1 MYTLFDLIVLIVV
14 AFLGFAGLRRG
25 LIEEAFK
32 LIGLVLGSYLAIR
45 YYSLG
50 IWLIK
55 DIFSIAEG
63 VQTVVGFL
71 IVFLIVYFA
80 VKILAMIL
88 KRLVKAL
95 SLVWLDRLTGFCFG
109 VLKALLIMAI
119 VVWCINIFAASRP
132 VQKLATSS
140 PAFIYLNRWE
150 RFLIQ
155 AFRIEEQSDSL
166 QGAVQQILKTP
177 GKAPLPLPSVPDSL
191 INKVKMIEPHL
202 PQDQER
208 SW

>member
-1 MYTLFDLIVLIVV
+1 MYTLFDLVALIVV
-14 AFLGFAGLRRG
+14 AFLGFTGLRRG

-32 LIGLVLGSYLAIR
+32 LIGLVLGSYLAMR

-109 VLKALLIMAI
+109 ALKALLIMAI
-119 VVWCINIFAASRP
+119 IVWCINIFAASRS

-150 RFLIQ
+150 RFLIRVLQ
-155 AFRIEEQSDSL
+155 IEEQSDSL
-166 QGAVQQILKTP
+166 QEAGREILKTP
-177 GKAPLPLPSVPDSL
+177 SRAPLPLPSVPDSL
-191 INKVKMIEPHL
+191 INKVKTIKPDL
-202 PQDQER
+202 PKSREQ
-208 SW
+208 S

>member
-14 AFLGFAGLRRG
+14 AFLGFTGLRRG

-32 LIGLVLGSYLAIR
+32 LIGLVLGSYLAMR

-109 VLKALLIMAI
+109 ALKALLIMAI
-119 VVWCINIFAASRP
+119 IVWCINIFAASRS

-150 RFLIQ
+150 RFLIRVLQ
-155 AFRIEEQSDSL
+155 IEEQSDSL
-166 QGAVQQILKTP
+166 QEAGREILKTP
-177 GKAPLPLPSVPDSL
+177 IRAPLPLPSVPDSL
-191 INKVKMIEPHL
+191 INKVKTIKPDL
-202 PQDQER
+202 PKGREQ
-208 SW
+208 S

>member
-1 MYTLFDLIVLIVV
+1 MYSLFDLIVLVVV
-14 AFLGFAGLRRG
+14 AFLGFTGLRRG

-32 LIGLVLGSYLAIR
+32 LIGLVLGSYLAVR

-71 IVFLIVYFA
+71 IVFLIVYFV

-109 VLKALLIMAI
+109 ALKALLLMAI
-119 VVWCINIFAASRP
+119 VIWCINIFAASRQ

-155 AFRIEEQSDSL
+155 ALKIEAQSDSL
-166 QGAVQQILKTP
+166 QGAVQDLLKTP
-177 GKAPLPLPSVPDSL
+177 RQVPLPLPSVPDSL
-191 INKVKMIEPHL
+191 INKVKMIEPNV
-202 PQDQER
+202 PGNKEQ

>member
-32 LIGLVLGSYLAIR
+32 LVGLILGSYFALR

-55 DIFSIAEG
+55 DIFSISEG

-71 IVFLIVYFA
+71 IVFLVVYFA
-80 VKILAMIL
+80 VKLLAMIL

-95 SLVWLDRLTGFCFG
+95 SLVWLDRLAGFCFG
-109 VLKALLIMAI
+109 ALKALLIMAI
-119 VVWCINIFAASRP
+119 IVWCINIFAASRP
-132 VQKLATSS
+132 VQKLAATS

-155 AFRIEEQSDSL
+155 AFQIEAQSDSL
-166 QGAVQQILKTP
+166 QGAVQDLLKTP
-177 GKAPLPLPSVPDSL
+177 RQTPLPLPSVPDSL
-191 INKVKMIEPHL
+191 INKVKMIESKVPDDREQL
-202 PQDQER
+202 
-208 SW
+208 W

>member
-1 MYTLFDLIVLIVV
+1 MYTLFDLVALIVV
-14 AFLGFAGLRRG
+14 AFLGFTGLRRG

-32 LIGLVLGSYLAIR
+32 LIGLVLGSYLAMR

-71 IVFLIVYFA
+71 IVFLIVYFT

-109 VLKALLIMAI
+109 ALKALLIMAI
-119 VVWCINIFAASRP
+119 VVWCINIFAASRS

-150 RFLIQ
+150 RFLIRVLQ
-155 AFRIEEQSDSL
+155 IEEQSDSL
-166 QGAVQQILKTP
+166 QEAGREILKTP
-177 GKAPLPLPSVPDSL
+177 SRALLPLPSVPDSL
-191 INKVKMIEPHL
+191 INKVKTIKPDL
-202 PQDQER
+202 PKGREQ
-208 SW
+208 S

>member
-14 AFLGFAGLRRG
+14 AFLGFTGLRRG

-32 LIGLVLGSYLAIR
+32 LIGLVLGSYLAMR

-71 IVFLIVYFA
+71 IVFLIVYFT

-109 VLKALLIMAI
+109 ALKALLIMAI
-119 VVWCINIFAASRP
+119 VVWCINIFAASRS

-150 RFLIQ
+150 RFLIRVLQ
-155 AFRIEEQSDSL
+155 IEEQSDSL
-166 QGAVQQILKTP
+166 QEAGREILKTP
-177 GKAPLPLPSVPDSL
+177 SRALLPLPSVPDSL
-191 INKVKMIEPHL
+191 INKVKTIKPDL
-202 PQDQER
+202 PKGREQ
-208 SW
+208 S

>member
-14 AFLGFAGLRRG
+14 AFLGFTGLRRG

-32 LIGLVLGSYLAIR
+32 LIGLVLGSYLAMR

-109 VLKALLIMAI
+109 ALKALLIMAI
-119 VVWCINIFAASRP
+119 IVWCINIFAASRS

-150 RFLIQ
+150 RFLIRVLQ
-155 AFRIEEQSDSL
+155 IEEQSDSL
-166 QGAVQQILKTP
+166 QEAGREILKTP
-177 GKAPLPLPSVPDSL
+177 SRAPLPLPSVPDSL
-191 INKVKMIEPHL
+191 INKVKTIKPDL
-202 PQDQER
+202 PKSREQ
-208 SW
+208 S